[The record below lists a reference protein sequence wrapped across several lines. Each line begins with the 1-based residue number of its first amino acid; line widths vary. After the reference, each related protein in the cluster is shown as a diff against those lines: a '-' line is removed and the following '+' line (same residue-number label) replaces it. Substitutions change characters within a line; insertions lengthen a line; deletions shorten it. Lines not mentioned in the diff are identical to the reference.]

1 MTNISCAMESTKPP
15 HPINTFSMAGKILSK
30 LFTNSH
36 YRLIGSCAWLHGD
49 WFPKIS
55 ITASVEQFLPDLI
68 ITVSNKPEENP
79 WLEARYLY
87 ENSTSRALYQKAYF
101 AATGMS
107 LGFGSGSAQITNQ
120 HINDER
126 TRVVNVIGSPAGIY
140 RFPFLS
146 HSPETA
152 FGLPY
157 YLSELDA
164 VMDRTEVAEILYM
177 ANHPNLLFNHNI
189 SIKKCIAKGFQDA
202 TRRKCSGAAECANK
216 HMSSEASLQHSC
228 NMKVEGDIWGTE
240 IPRLMRVTQPYNFR
254 ASVVAAMRAAD
265 IVTNNHP
272 LHVTKSTNNSCG
284 QNCVVAN
291 AIFDPDKH
299 KVIWQEIYP
308 NNRNIKPGD
317 SNDFGIEDD
326 QKGNGNYVFVLWR
339 KYRGCVQHP
348 GKLLRF
354 ATFPNVGQPIKR

>member
-1 MTNISCAMESTKPP
+1 MESTKPP

-68 ITVSNKPEENP
+68 VTVSNKPEENP

-87 ENSTSRALYQKAYF
+87 ENSTSRVLYQKAYF

-189 SIKKCIAKGFQDA
+189 GS
-202 TRRKCSGAAECANK
+202 
-216 HMSSEASLQHSC
+216 ASYT
-228 NMKVEGDIWGTE
+228 WGTE

-254 ASVVAAMRAAD
+254 ASVVAAMHAAD

-308 NNRNIKPGD
+308 NNRNINPGD
-317 SNDFGIEDD
+317 SNDFGIEDEK
-326 QKGNGNYVFVLWR
+326 KGNGNYVFVLWR

-348 GKLLRF
+348 GKILRF
-354 ATFPNVGQPIKR
+354 ATFPNVGQPTKR

>member
-1 MTNISCAMESTKPP
+1 MTNLSNATESTEPP
-15 HPINTFSMAGKILSK
+15 HPINTFSMAGKILTK
-30 LFTNSH
+30 LLSNSH
-36 YRLIGSCAWLHGD
+36 YRLIGSCAWLDGG
-49 WFPKIS
+49 WFPKVS
-55 ITASVEQFLPDLI
+55 VTAAIEQFLPDLI
-68 ITVSNKPEENP
+68 VTVSNKPEENP
-79 WLEARYLY
+79 WLEARVVY
-87 ENSTSRALYQKAYF
+87 ENAANRALYQKAYY

-107 LGFGSGSAQITNQ
+107 LGFGNGSAQITSQ

-140 RFPFLS
+140 QFPFLS
-146 HSPETA
+146 HRPETS
-152 FGLPY
+152 FGVPY

-177 ANHPNLLFNHNI
+177 AQHPDLLFSHNI
-189 SIKKCIAKGFQDA
+189 GS
-202 TRRKCSGAAECANK
+202 
-216 HMSSEASLQHSC
+216 ASHT
-228 NMKVEGDIWGTE
+228 WGSE

-254 ASVVAAMRAAD
+254 ASVVAAMHAVD

-291 AIFDPDKH
+291 AVFDPDKH

-308 NNRNIKPGD
+308 NSRNINPGD
-317 SNDFGIEDD
+317 PNDFGIDD
-326 QKGNGNYVFVLWR
+326 DLKGNGNYVFVVWR
-339 KYRGCVQHP
+339 KYRGCVQHS

-354 ATFPNVGQPIKR
+354 ATFPNVGQPTKR

>member
-1 MTNISCAMESTKPP
+1 
-15 HPINTFSMAGKILSK
+15 
-30 LFTNSH
+30 
-36 YRLIGSCAWLHGD
+36 
-49 WFPKIS
+49 
-55 ITASVEQFLPDLI
+55 
-68 ITVSNKPEENP
+68 
-79 WLEARYLY
+79 
-87 ENSTSRALYQKAYF
+87 
-101 AATGMS
+101 MS

-189 SIKKCIAKGFQDA
+189 GS
-202 TRRKCSGAAECANK
+202 
-216 HMSSEASLQHSC
+216 ASYT
-228 NMKVEGDIWGTE
+228 WGTE

-308 NNRNIKPGD
+308 NNRNINPGD

-354 ATFPNVGQPIKR
+354 ATFPNVGHPNKR